1 MADNFFASYGGG
13 GSGGGGGGGGNLIT
27 IDTFTL
33 TPTDISNAG
42 VVLSKAPTAPTKV
55 VVIIEDAPGQAY
67 AVDYVISS
75 RLSASATLD
84 WQGLGLAGEL
94 AAGDILEVIYY

>member
-1 MADNFFASYGGG
+1 MADNFFASYGG
-13 GSGGGGGGGGNLIT
+13 GSGGGGGGGGNGVF

-33 TPTDISNAG
+33 TPTDITNQG
-42 VVLSKAPTAPTKV
+42 VILSHAPTQPSKV
-55 VVIIEDAPGQAY
+55 VVIVEDAPGQAY
-67 AVDYVISS
+67 AVDYTISS

-84 WQGLGLAGEL
+84 WQGLGLQGEL